1 MEFRELECFI
11 VLGEEL
17 HFARTAER
25 LYLSPG
31 RVSQLIRSLEDR
43 IGGRL
48 FQRTSRHVSL
58 TPLGERFLAD
68 LRPSY
73 DGLANAVSRAKADAR
88 EVTGVIRIGFLAT
101 PTQVVTGSVS
111 AFERRYPGCRT
122 ELVEIPLS
130 DPFGKLRAGQLDIAF
145 TLLPVDEPDLA
156 TGEGLNRVSYRLGV
170 SSRHPLAARSSISAE
185 ELAGVSLIGL
195 DGPAPRAWRER
206 MAPSTTPSGRP
217 IPRAGTVTT
226 SQEGLTQVALN
237 RGGMLLCTPT
247 AAYQRRPDVSFVP
260 VTGLPPS
267 ILGLAWVKAA
277 ETATVRAFNET
288 AVGHALGRAD
298 AERRG
303 PALHGRGPRLHRSVA
318 SGETVP
324 AGNRGSR

>member
-1 MEFRELECFI
+1 MEFRELECFV
-11 VLGEEL
+11 VLSEEL

-31 RVSQLIRSLEDR
+31 RVSQLMRSLETR

-48 FQRTSRHVSL
+48 FHRTSRRVRL

-73 DGLANAVSRAKADAR
+73 DGLANAVSRAKAAAR
-88 EVTGVIRIGFLAT
+88 EVTGVIRLGFLAT
-101 PTQVVTGSVS
+101 PTDVVTGSVR
-111 AFERRYPGCRT
+111 AFERLYPACEA

-130 DPFGKLRAGQLDIAF
+130 DPFGKLRAGQVDIAF

-156 TGEGLNRVSYRLGV
+156 TGDGLNRVSYQLGV
-170 SSRHPLAARSSISAE
+170 SSRHPLAARASIDAE
-185 ELAGVSLIGL
+185 ELADVSLIGL
-195 DGPAPRAWRER
+195 DGPAPRTWRER
-206 MAPSTTPSGRP
+206 VAPPVTPSGRP
-217 IPRAGTVTT
+217 IPRAGTVAT

-237 RGGMLLCTPT
+237 RGGMLFCTPT
-247 AAYQRRPDVSFVP
+247 AAHHRRPDVSFVP

-277 ETATVRAFNET
+277 ETAAIRAFNEA
-288 AVGHALGRAD
+288 AVGHALG
-298 AERRG
+298 
-303 PALHGRGPRLHRSVA
+303 VA
-318 SGETVP
+318 VLV
-324 AGNRGSR
+324 A